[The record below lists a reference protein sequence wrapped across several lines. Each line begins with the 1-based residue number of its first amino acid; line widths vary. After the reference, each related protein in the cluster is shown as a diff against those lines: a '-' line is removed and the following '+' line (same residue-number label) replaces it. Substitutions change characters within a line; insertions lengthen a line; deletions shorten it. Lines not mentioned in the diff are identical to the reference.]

1 MTTVDTRKF
10 PAIIS
15 LRLPADKAAELRRRA
30 EADDRPPGWLARRLI
45 LRGLEEPAG
54 TGSHPVGEPA

>member
-45 LRGLEEPAG
+45 LRGLEQTAESGSPAAAE
-54 TGSHPVGEPA
+54 VR